1 MFSYTTVQTIFQ
13 MLRMFFDILILWI
26 LLYYTIKIVRNNSR
40 TAQIFKGII
49 LILII
54 RAIANFF
61 GFKAVDW
68 LAGVL
73 VTYGFLA
80 IIIIFQPEIR
90 SVLERL
96 GKSSVFS
103 RLNTLSS
110 NERLKLVD
118 EIVTATMNLSN
129 NRIGAL
135 ITLEQGHSL
144 SDFIKTGTPMN
155 SLVTSDLLQTIFVPT
170 TPLHDGA
177 VIIQG
182 DRIACASAYFPPTN
196 LEAPSRYGARHRAAM
211 GISEITDSVTVVV
224 SEKSGRISIAEE
236 GKLTQMT
243 QATLRAYLE
252 KVVLQDEFDLSDE
265 SLNKKKSDETIPI
278 VPLREEIVSKDD
290 TKTARSEL
298 KSLLNTWVKKKDKP
312 VKQKPVVKTEEPKVV
327 EPVMEEV
334 IKTELPIAEIQT
346 ELPLDEVKLE
356 EASPLPETKVK
367 TRLVDRIK
375 NLKPVK
381 KEVVKEV
388 EVKEAEEIKEDKKL
402 DSRHIS
408 LEYSVSDD
416 HLLDDEEDKQGG
428 QGE

>member
-118 EIVTATMNLSN
+118 EIVSATMNLSN

-252 KVVLQDEFDLSDE
+252 KIVLQGEFDLSEE
-265 SLNKKKSDETIPI
+265 SLNKKNDEVVPI
-278 VPLREEIVSKDD
+278 VPFKEDVVSKDNP
-290 TKTARSEL
+290 KTARSEM
-298 KSLLNTWVKKKDKP
+298 KSLLSTWVKKKEKP
-312 VKQKPVVKTEEPKVV
+312 VKAAPVVKAEEPVV
-327 EPVMEEV
+327 EPIIEELNE
-334 IKTELPIAEIQT
+334 TESPIAEVQS
-346 ELPLDEVKLE
+346 ELQLDEAKLE
-356 EASPLPETKVK
+356 EAIPLPETKVK

-375 NLKPVK
+375 NLKSVK

-388 EVKEAEEIKEDKKL
+388 EVKEADETKEDKKL

>member
-252 KVVLQDEFDLSDE
+252 KVVLQDEFDLSEE
-265 SLNKKKSDETIPI
+265 SLNKKKDEVVPI
-278 VPLREEIVSKDD
+278 VPLKEEVVSKEAS
-290 TKTARSEL
+290 KTARGEL

-327 EPVMEEV
+327 EPVMGEV

>member
-265 SLNKKKSDETIPI
+265 SLNKKKDEVVPI
-278 VPLREEIVSKDD
+278 VPLKEEFVSKEAP
-290 TKTARSEL
+290 KTARGEL
-298 KSLLNTWVKKKDKP
+298 KSLLNTWVKKKEKP
-312 VKQKPVVKTEEPKVV
+312 VKAKPVKVEAPKVV
-327 EPVMEEV
+327 EPVIEEV
-334 IKTELPIAEIQT
+334 TETELPFVDVQT
-346 ELPLDEVKLE
+346 ELKLDEVKLE
-356 EASPLPETKVK
+356 EAVALPEKKVK

-381 KEVVKEV
+381 KEIVKEV
-388 EVKEAEEIKEDKKL
+388 EVKESEEIKEDKKL

>member
-1 MFSYTTVQTIFQ
+1 
-13 MLRMFFDILILWI
+13 
-26 LLYYTIKIVRNNSR
+26 
-40 TAQIFKGII
+40 
-49 LILII
+49 
-54 RAIANFF
+54 
-61 GFKAVDW
+61 
-68 LAGVL
+68 
-73 VTYGFLA
+73 
-80 IIIIFQPEIR
+80 
-90 SVLERL
+90 
-96 GKSSVFS
+96 
-103 RLNTLSS
+103 
-110 NERLKLVD
+110 
-118 EIVTATMNLSN
+118 
-129 NRIGAL
+129 
-135 ITLEQGHSL
+135 
-144 SDFIKTGTPMN
+144 
-155 SLVTSDLLQTIFVPT
+155 
-170 TPLHDGA
+170 
-177 VIIQG
+177 
-182 DRIACASAYFPPTN
+182 
-196 LEAPSRYGARHRAAM
+196 M

-252 KVVLQDEFDLSDE
+252 KVVLQDEFDLSEE
-265 SLNKKKSDETIPI
+265 SLNKKNDEVVPI
-278 VPLREEIVSKDD
+278 VPLKEEVVSKEAS
-290 TKTARSEL
+290 KTARGEL

-327 EPVMEEV
+327 EPVMGEV

-356 EASPLPETKVK
+356 EAKPLPETKVK

>member
-252 KVVLQDEFDLSDE
+252 KVVLQDEFDLSEE
-265 SLNKKKSDETIPI
+265 SLNKKKDEVVPI
-278 VPLREEIVSKDD
+278 VPLKEEVVSKEAS
-290 TKTARSEL
+290 KTARGEL

-381 KEVVKEV
+381 KEIVKEV

>member
-278 VPLREEIVSKDD
+278 VPLKEEIVSKDD

-298 KSLLNTWVKKKDKP
+298 KSLLNTWVKKKEKP
-312 VKQKPVVKTEEPKVV
+312 VKVKPVAKTEEPKVV
-327 EPVMEEV
+327 EPVIEEATE
-334 IKTELPIAEIQT
+334 TELPFVDVQT
-346 ELPLDEVKLE
+346 ELPLNETKLE
-356 EASPLPETKVK
+356 EAVALPETKVK

-375 NLKPVK
+375 NLKPAK
-381 KEVVKEV
+381 KEIVKEV
-388 EVKEAEEIKEDKKL
+388 EVKEAEEVIEDKKL

-428 QGE
+428 QSE